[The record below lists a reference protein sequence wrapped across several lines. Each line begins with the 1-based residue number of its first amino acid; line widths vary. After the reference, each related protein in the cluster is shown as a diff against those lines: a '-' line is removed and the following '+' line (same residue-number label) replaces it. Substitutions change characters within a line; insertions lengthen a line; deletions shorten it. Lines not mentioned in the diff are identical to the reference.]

1 MISRPSPGGPT
12 GVLSRHVLL
21 TLLGVFVFSPSAL
34 FSRQQSSTAGQ
45 SYVNFPLRLLADPR
59 APLQTEQQW
68 LGLSLYGYSGRL
80 KIRKPRGMVQTV
92 ELDKTGQYII
102 AEERYFKVPVRVPT
116 ILTRSDYYSIAGA
129 TRMQDD
135 WRKAV
140 VDGMLGGGA
149 NRKRG
154 PGGLNIDIP
163 VPIKSK
169 TFQKIFGGDK
179 VGLNVQGDIR
189 INGGFRNE
197 NRSEVRTTIAQGSN
211 TNFKMNQTQ
220 RFTVT
225 GKIGEKVTVN
235 VDQDS
240 ERAFDFDN
248 NIKLHYKGFDDEIIK
263 SIEAGNISLSLPA
276 TRFVTFSGKSTG
288 LFGIKAQMQL
298 GNLHITAIASQE
310 KGESQQLS
318 VKGGAAGNKT
328 KINDYNYRRYTYF
341 FLDSTYRENWHNYA
355 EEWTHIAA
363 EYKIT
368 NINVYKSQRG
378 YEQKTEAIRGWALPD
393 PSVKSD
399 TTKSSKEYHQGHFL
413 LLEPG
418 SDYTLY
424 DDLGYIVMAQPM
436 QKDEVLA
443 VTYKAV
449 NANGDSIVVGDLNYD
464 RSSSQPIFLKIIK
477 AENPLP
483 TFRYTWDLEW
493 KNVYYLGSRNIPQEE
508 FKVRIL
514 YQPPSGNLQED
525 QETEEGV
532 KSFLEILGLDV
543 RDING
548 DINSDGVIDL
558 DPNIVDLARG
568 EIIFPNLRPF
578 DPLPYTVNGVRR
590 ESELKDEFRESD
602 FYDESE
608 AKYRTKIS
616 NFRFT
621 IEVESQNRSATFA
634 LGFNVIEGSERVV
647 LDGQVLERGRDYTI
661 EYLSGSLTLLNERAT
676 LPNANLEI
684 TYEKNQFFK
693 LDKKNILGTRAE
705 YRFGERSFLG
715 ATLLYLNE
723 TTIDQKVRVGRG
735 PMRNLIW
742 DLNGAFDFK
751 PEFLTRGL
759 DALPLI
765 RASQPSSVKFEGEI
779 AQVIPNPNTL
789 NNAATDDR
797 DGVAYVDDFE
807 NSKRPS
813 PLGVQRKNWTLASA
827 PEQYIGADKQRS
839 MAQMGKLIWY
849 NPYGGI
855 LIKDVFPNREVN
867 AQTGQTMEA
876 MFLEFEPRPY
886 EDRPVFESWGGI
898 QRALPTGSF
907 DQTESKFLEIIVN
920 GDKGILHINLGQISE
935 DVIPNNKLDSEDIPV
950 AGIRLGILDPG
961 EDVGLDGMSNE
972 EAAALGADQDWWDI
986 NEDGVRQPWEP
997 YSDDDWAYTPGSTD
1011 FRFINGTENSA
1022 NDGTRIPDTEDI
1034 NRNGSVDLTNSY
1046 FEYTID
1052 LSSTKYQ
1059 AGPAT
1064 PKGWKLY
1071 RIPLVMPPEGSSDP
1085 TRRKVRNPD
1094 LSQIEF
1100 ARIWVN
1106 GVDEK
1111 VLIGI
1116 AEINL
1121 VGNEWKELGI
1131 YSLDDPQQFDS
1142 ENDSTV
1148 AVTVVNTHE
1157 NLDYTPP
1164 PGVEGAYDQINRI
1177 RSKEQAL
1184 VLDVN
1189 DLPSGMMGLA
1199 RKSFFET
1206 QNFIYYEKLKM
1217 YVYARDEYGT
1227 HITSDTSDIEFFI
1240 RFGSD
1245 PNNYYEVRER
1255 VYPGWDERNE
1265 IVLNFL
1271 DMTSLKLDS
1280 LLYNHEFGY
1289 FEKNVKGKIYRVKGN
1304 PSITNVRV
1312 LYAGVKNL
1320 SALNLPFSGQVWMN
1334 ELRISNVEKAKGMA
1348 MRGRFDIRLSD
1359 FISMNGELNRQD
1371 ADFHNVATRFGSG
1384 DNRTAVSLNSSIKLD
1399 KLLPQSWGL
1408 NIPVNVNY
1416 SESNSTPKYLPGKDI
1431 RVSEGLPDSVLQQIR
1446 TQSRQQG
1453 FSVSFSRAKASKNFL
1468 LKYTID
1474 RLKGNF
1480 SHTASNQT
1488 SPTTLLADRK
1498 SWAGNLDYSLQFGP
1512 DTYFEVFRMFS
1523 SLPLLNRMSKMKFYY
1538 LPRSLSARIQGT
1550 TSRSISQTRTN
1561 SGAAGKRNDVYKYD
1575 VTRNFSLNYRMFDN
1589 LTANFNRSA
1598 VGDFRQK
1605 GLQGLFSNEFID
1617 INKNQS
1623 FKLDFNPTWFSWA
1636 TNNFSYSANYR
1647 YTNNLSLQERGR
1659 SAGTQS
1665 NLSASM
1671 TLKLSQIFKGGG
1683 SKTSRRRQPPGRRRR
1698 KPGQK
1703 AEGEKEKKQ
1712 EKEKKKSG
1720 SANPLLLLKN
1730 LDALVGKFRD
1740 IRITYGQRSTVN
1752 NSALLEGTPHWR
1764 YQFGLASDPG
1774 LGKVAGQTGTLFTET
1789 VNRNLTASTG
1799 FQLLKRIDIQVNFTH
1814 DEQRTQNSQITGS
1827 YSDSWLQVGS
1837 LNMPFPEWT
1846 VSWNNIERLALLKK
1860 VAQKVSLSHNFT
1872 GKRSVFWNNEQNLTQ
1887 REDFSISFRPLLKLS
1902 ITWKNNMTSNLQ
1914 INKTRS
1920 INNRFNINTEIEQ
1933 PQISGGQRTSALD
1946 ISFTTN
1952 YSKRGGFNLPLPFL
1966 KNKKLKNTVDV
1977 ALTFSSTRNQNEQ
1990 FTATEGW
1997 VPTTETSRWS
2007 FQSRVTYS
2015 FSSRVRGGASFEL
2028 GKTKSTTAGE
2038 TKIREFLIDVNISIR
2053 GN

>member
-1 MISRPSPGGPT
+1 MISRISHGAHDGQPRRRLLHKAIV
-12 GVLSRHVLL
+12 VLAFL
-21 TLLGVFVFSPSAL
+21 PAYL
-34 FSRQQSSTAGQ
+34 FSQQQTPSAGQ
-45 SYVNFPLRLLADPR
+45 SYANFRMSLLSDPR
-59 APLQTEQQW
+59 ARLLTETSWQ
-68 LGLSLYGYSGRL
+68 GLNLYGYSGHL
-80 KIRKPRGMVQTV
+80 EIRKPRALVHSV
-92 ELDKTGQYII
+92 ELDDTGEYIV
-102 AEERYFKVPVRVPT
+102 AEERYFKIPVRVPT
-116 ILTRSDYYSIAGA
+116 ILPRTEYYTIVG
-129 TRMQDD
+129 RERRQID

-140 VDGMLGGGA
+140 VEGVMGISTS
-149 NRKRG
+149 RKRG

-179 VGLNVQGDIR
+179 VGLNVQGDIN

-288 LFGIKAQMQL
+288 LFGIKTQMQL
-298 GNLHITAIASQE
+298 GDLHITAIASQE
-310 KGESQQLS
+310 KGESQKLS
-318 VKGGAAGNKT
+318 VKGGASGNKT
-328 KINDYNYRRYTYF
+328 TINDYNYRRFTYF

-355 EEWTHIAA
+355 DKWTHIAA

-399 TTKSSKEYHQGHFL
+399 TSQTSKEYHQGHFL

-418 SDYTLY
+418 TDYTLY
-424 DDLGYIVMAQPM
+424 DDLGYIVMSQPM

-449 NANGDSIVVGDLNYD
+449 NAAGDSIIVGDLNYD
-464 RSSSQPIFLKIIK
+464 RASNQPIFLKIIK

-483 TFRYTWDLEW
+483 SFRYTWDLEW

-514 YQPPSGNLQED
+514 YQPPSGNQQED
-525 QETEEGV
+525 QETDDGV

-548 DINSDGVIDL
+548 DPNSDGIIDL
-558 DPNIVDLARG
+558 DPNIIDLARG

-578 DPLPYTVNGVRR
+578 DPLPYTVNGVQQT
-590 ESELKDEFRESD
+590 SELKDEFREPE

-647 LDGQVLERGRDYTI
+647 LDGEVLQRGRDYTI

-715 ATLLYLNE
+715 GTLLYLNE
-723 TTIDQKVRVGRG
+723 STIEQKVRVGRG
-735 PMRNLIW
+735 PMRNFIW
-742 DLNGAFDFK
+742 DINGAFDFK

-779 AQVIPNPNTL
+779 AQIIPNPNTL
-789 NNAATDDR
+789 NNAATNDR

-807 NSKRPS
+807 NAKRPS

-849 NPYGGI
+849 NPFGGI
-855 LIKDVFPNREVN
+855 LIKDVYPNREVN

-876 MFLEFEPRPY
+876 MFIEFEPKAY
-886 EDRPVFESWGGI
+886 EDRPKFESWGGI

-920 GDKGILHINLGQISE
+920 GDRGILHINLGQISE

-986 NEDGVRQPWEP
+986 NEDGVKQPWEP

-1034 NRNGSVDLTNSY
+1034 NRNGSLDLTNSY

-1059 AGPAT
+1059 VGPAT

-1071 RIPLVMPPEGSSDP
+1071 RIPLVIPPDSVGVDP
-1085 TRRKVRNPD
+1085 SRRKIRNPD
-1094 LSQIEF
+1094 LSQVEF

-1106 GVDEK
+1106 GVEER

-1131 YSLDDPQQFDS
+1131 YQSDDPLQFDS
-1142 ENDSTV
+1142 KNDSTV

-1189 DLPSGMMGLA
+1189 DLPGGMMGIV

-1217 YVYARDEYGT
+1217 YVYARDDYGT
-1227 HITSDTSDIEFFI
+1227 HITSDTSSIEFFI

-1245 PNNYYEVRER
+1245 PANYYEVRER

-1289 FEKNVKGKIYRVKGN
+1289 FEKVVDGKIYRVKGN
-1304 PSITNVRV
+1304 PTITNVRV

-1320 SALNLPFSGQVWMN
+1320 STLNMPFSGQIWMN
-1334 ELRISNVEKAKGMA
+1334 ELRVSGVEKARGMA
-1348 MRGRFDIRLSD
+1348 MRARFDVRLSD
-1359 FISMNGELNRQD
+1359 FISMNGEVNRQD

-1384 DNRTAVSLNSSIKLD
+1384 DNRTSMSVNSSIKLD

-1408 NIPVNVNY
+1408 NIPVNLNY
-1416 SESNSTPKYLPGKDI
+1416 SESKATPKYFPGKDI
-1431 RVSEGLPDSVLQQIR
+1431 LVSDGLPDSLLQQIR
-1446 TQSRQQG
+1446 TQSQQRG
-1453 FSVSFSRAKASKNFL
+1453 FSISFSRAKKSKNFL
-1468 LKYTID
+1468 LKYTLD
-1474 RLKGNF
+1474 NLKGNF
-1480 SHTASNQT
+1480 SHTASNQS

-1512 DTYFEVFRMFS
+1512 DTYFEPFRLFS
-1523 SLPLLNRMSKMKFYY
+1523 SLPLLSRMSKMKFYY
-1538 LPRSLSARIQGT
+1538 LPRSLTARIQGT
-1550 TSRSISQTRTN
+1550 TSRSISQSRTN
-1561 SGAAGKRNDVYKYD
+1561 SGAAGKRNDVFKYD
-1575 VTRNFSLNYRMFDN
+1575 MTRNFGLTYRVFDN

-1605 GLQGLFSNEFID
+1605 GWQGLFSNEFID
-1617 INKNQS
+1617 VNKNQS
-1623 FKLDFNPTWFSWA
+1623 FKVDFNPTWFSWA

-1671 TLKLSQIFKGGG
+1671 TLKLSQIFKGSGRKSG
-1683 SKTSRRRQPPGRRRR
+1683 RRRQPPGRKRRR
-1698 KPGQK
+1698 PGQK
-1703 AEGEKEKKQ
+1703 AEKKKEDLKDEKE
-1712 EKEKKKSG
+1712 KSG
-1720 SANPLLLLKN
+1720 SASPLQLFKN
-1730 LDALVGKFRD
+1730 LNAIVGKFRD
-1740 IRITYGQRSTVN
+1740 IRITYGKRSTVS

-1774 LGKVAGQTGTLFTET
+1774 LGTVAGQTGTLFTET
-1789 VNRNLTASTG
+1789 VNQNLTASTG
-1799 FQLLKRIDIQVNFTH
+1799 FQLLKRIDVQVNFTH
-1814 DEQRTQNSQITGS
+1814 DQQRTQNSQITGS

-1837 LNMPFPEWT
+1837 FNMPFPEWT
-1846 VSWNNIERLALLKK
+1846 ISWNNVERLVLFKRF
-1860 VAQKVSLSHNFT
+1860 AQKVSISHNFT
-1872 GKRSVFWNNEQNLTQ
+1872 GKRSVFWNNKENLTQ

-1933 PQISGGQRTSALD
+1933 PQISGGTRTSALD

-1952 YSKRGGFNLPLPFL
+1952 YSKRGGLTLPFL
-1966 KNKKLKNTVDV
+1966 KNKKLKNTVEV
-1977 ALTFSSTRNQNEQ
+1977 AVTFSSSQNQNEQ
-1990 FTATEGW
+1990 FTAQEGW

-2007 FQSRVTYS
+2007 FQTRVTYS

-2053 GN
+2053 GS